1 MHQNSAIMPEM
12 GIEHETS
19 FQLLD
24 NLTTAVLIF
33 DKDCRLSCIN
43 SACES
48 LLSISNRRVK
58 GLKPDEIIP
67 NGNVFAA
74 VINRSFENK
83 HPYTEHGLVHYLGE
97 GNTITVDCKVT
108 PVIYD
113 DHIRHLIVELIDA
126 YPVQRVLREE
136 NLDLLHDAARD
147 SFRGMAHEIKNPLG
161 GIRGA
166 AQLLEQELENE
177 ELKEYTR
184 IIIQEA
190 DRLHNFIDRVL
201 SSDHQPDRKDTNV
214 HETLERVSQLLAAEF
229 DHKLSIQKDYDP
241 SLPDIYVDQEKIIQ
255 ALLNVLRNAIQA
267 AGKDGNILIRT
278 RAVRKF
284 TIRQKL
290 HKLVV
295 RIDIID
301 DGPGVPDEIADSFF
315 YPMITSRAEGTGLGL
330 SIAQSLINL
339 NEGMIQYD
347 RKDEQTC
354 FSIYLPVEDE

>member
-1 MHQNSAIMPEM
+1 MHQNSAIIPKM

-19 FQLLD
+19 FQMLD
-24 NLTTAVLIF
+24 NLSTAVLIF
-33 DKDCRLSCIN
+33 DKDCTLICIN
-43 SACES
+43 SACEN
-48 LLSISNRRVK
+48 LLSISNRRIK

-67 NGNVFAA
+67 NGNVISG
-74 VINRSFENK
+74 VIYRSFENK
-83 HPYTEHGLVHYLGE
+83 HPYVEHGLVINLGE
-97 GNTITVDCKVT
+97 DNMITVDCKVT

-113 DHIRHLIVELIDA
+113 ESIRQVIVELIDA
-126 YPVQRVLREE
+126 YPIQRVLKEE
-136 NLDLLHDAARD
+136 NLVMLHDAARD

-184 IIIQEA
+184 IIIQEV
-190 DRLHNFIDRVL
+190 DRLHNFIDSIL
-201 SSDHQPDRKDTNV
+201 SSDHLPVRKNTNI

-229 DHKLSIQKDYDP
+229 NHKISINKDYDP
-241 SLPDIYVDQEKIIQ
+241 SLPDTYIDQEKIIQ
-255 ALLNVLRNAIQA
+255 SLLNVLRNAIQA
-267 AGKDGNILIRT
+267 AGRNGNITIRT

-301 DGPGVPDEIADSFF
+301 DGPGVPEEIADSFF

-339 NEGMIQYD
+339 NEGMIQYE
-347 RKDEQTC
+347 RKDDQTQ
-354 FSIYLPVEDE
+354 FSIYLPVENE